1 MGLIQQRT
9 TNTVKRAYIGCPDSY
24 FTKTFVPKL
33 VEQGPFLL
41 IFISQKPF
49 VLKPSNAS
57 FFLRFV
63 LSLKANPLLKT
74 ASLVYWKYYTHHHHI
89 PFLVFDS
96 VNNPELIE
104 YLKDKEFILSAG
116 LHEKVSGDLL
126 RACPNGLIN
135 FHYSLLPRYRGCFP
149 VFWQCVQADLEF
161 GYTFHKMNE
170 LFDAGPILFQNK
182 MSISKESLNS
192 ENPVAAISDELTLH
206 ASNQIYKLV
215 HVVKE
220 FVAENKPASLF
231 TKRDFVNF
239 HKLNWDQ
246 SGLDWFEKC
255 KFSKRFILQDRYLIH
270 FKPAGISKNST
281 NRIRIKGI
289 SLIISKDYRNFIIQ
303 SINYLPAFFYYF
315 QIKKIVRNS

>member
-1 MGLIQQRT
+1 LGLIQQRT
-9 TNTVKRAYIGCPDSY
+9 ANTVNRAYIGSPDSY
-24 FTKTFVPKL
+24 FTKKFVPKL

-41 IFISQKPF
+41 IFIHQKPF

-74 ASLVYWKYYTHHHHI
+74 ASLVYWKYYTLLHHI

-96 VNNPELIE
+96 VNNPELIG
-104 YLKDKEFILSAG
+104 YLKEKEFILSVG
-116 LHEKVSGDLL
+116 LHEKVNGDLL
-126 RACPNGLIN
+126 LACPNGLIN

-149 VFWQCVQADLEF
+149 VFWQCVQRDLEF

-170 LFDAGPILFQNK
+170 QFDSGPILFQHK
-182 MSISKESLNS
+182 ISISKESLNS

-215 HVVKE
+215 HGSKE
-220 FVAENKPASLF
+220 LAFESKQASLF
-231 TKRDFVNF
+231 TKKDFVNF
-239 HKLNWDQ
+239 HKLNMDQ
-246 SGLDWFEKC
+246 TGLDWLEKC
-255 KFSKRFILQDRYLIH
+255 KVSKRFILQDRYLIH
-270 FKPAGISKNST
+270 LKPAGISNNST
-281 NRIRIKGI
+281 NRIRIHGI
-289 SLIISKDYRNFIIQ
+289 SLVIHKDCRNFIIQ

-315 QIKKIVRNS
+315 QLAKIVRNS